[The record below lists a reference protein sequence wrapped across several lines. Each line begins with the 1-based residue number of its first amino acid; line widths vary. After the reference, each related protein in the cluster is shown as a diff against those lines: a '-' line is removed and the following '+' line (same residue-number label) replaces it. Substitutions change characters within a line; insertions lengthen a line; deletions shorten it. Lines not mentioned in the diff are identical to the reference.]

1 MEQVEEMKMNKNSL
15 TSSKSGCRVPQV
27 QAPGAYEGLAAA
39 KGPVCPGSL
48 CDLLAAEVMIAFWF
62 GIGAILAI
70 KMVNSLEELIS
81 RK

>member
-1 MEQVEEMKMNKNSL
+1 MEEMKTNENSL
-15 TSSKSGCRVPQV
+15 TSSK
-27 QAPGAYEGLAAA
+27 YEGVAAA
-39 KGPVCPGSL
+39 I
-48 CDLLAAEVMIAFWF
+48 AAELMIDFWF